1 MQNEKKNM
9 AKAARKASWDIIF
22 LDIDILSYPIV
33 NSKKHMLST
42 DAHNCEKH
50 MLSIEIHRCT

>member
-1 MQNEKKNM
+1 M

-22 LDIDILSYPIV
+22 LNIDILNYPIV
-33 NSKKHMLST
+33 NRKKHMLST